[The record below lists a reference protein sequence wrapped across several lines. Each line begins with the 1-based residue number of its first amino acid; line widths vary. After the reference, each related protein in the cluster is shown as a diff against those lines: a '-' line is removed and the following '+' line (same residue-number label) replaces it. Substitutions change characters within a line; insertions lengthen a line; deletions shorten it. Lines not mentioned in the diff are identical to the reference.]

1 MYAESN
7 FVGARTAGASVMAV
21 VGGQRSSTIA
31 YGGVA
36 SAAIKHQPS
45 LPQVARKHVYVVD
58 DHAAVCLA
66 FELMLGAHGYDVVS
80 FASGDE
86 FLAGADLHDGATL
99 LLDQGLP
106 GMSGLEILHVLRQR
120 RCQMPVIL
128 MTGNGQIRNAVDAMK
143 LGAVDYLEKP
153 LEEQALMT
161 LLGKVTPPPA
171 AVKPNAL
178 LESLTLRER
187 EILQI
192 MAQGLSSKEV
202 AKQLNISPRTVDVHR
217 CNILTKLGVNSML
230 VAIRMLRLG

>member
-1 MYAESN
+1 MYAASN
-7 FVGARTAGASVMAV
+7 FIAAKTAGASAMAV
-21 VGGQRSSTIA
+21 VGGKRGGTVA
-31 YGGVA
+31 YADMA
-36 SAAIKHQPS
+36 SAAIKHQAS
-45 LPQVARKHVYVVD
+45 LRKHIYVVD

-66 FELMLGAHGYDVVS
+66 FELMLGAHGYEVIS

-106 GMSGLEILHVLRQR
+106 GKSGLEILHILRQR

-153 LEEQALMT
+153 LEEQALMA
-161 LLGKVTPPPA
+161 LLGKVAPPPA
-171 AVKPNAL
+171 AVKPHAL

-202 AKQLNISPRTVDVHR
+202 AKQLCISPRTVDVHR
-217 CNILTKLGVNSML
+217 CNILSKLGVNSML
-230 VAIRMLRLG
+230 VAIRMLRLS